1 MSVLRN
7 TNTPAIYGGLRAAY
21 NPHDDNRYWEM
32 RPGYWESLM
41 ASNYAMQV
49 GRIYGVPGSE
59 NNGYPP
65 TDLNIGR
72 YGHTI
77 RGLND
82 NHFHVTSSGSSTD
95 AGGFGEMKGLRGAIA
110 GEKGMVYDQS

>member
-7 TNTPAIYGGLRAAY
+7 TQTPAMYGGSSAAY

-32 RPGYWESLM
+32 RAGYWESLM
-41 ASNYAMQV
+41 ASNYALQV

-59 NNGYPP
+59 NLGYPP
-65 TDLNIGR
+65 TDLNIGCS
-72 YGHTI
+72 GHTI

-82 NHFHVTSSGSSTD
+82 NHFAVTSSGSSTES
-95 AGGFGEMKGLRGAIA
+95 GGFGEMKDLCGAISN
-110 GEKGMVYDQS
+110 EKGMIYDET